1 MHQGRFRL
9 NTRKN
14 LFSERVV
21 THWNRLPGEV
31 MELLSLEVLKKRAD
45 WHLETWLSEHGADE
59 SVVGLD
65 DLSVVAIT

>member
-1 MHQGRFRL
+1 
-9 NTRKN
+9 
-14 LFSERVV
+14 
-21 THWNRLPGEV
+21 

-65 DLSVVAIT
+65 DLSVVAITYGSSGVPAGPESSFSFSFLLKFLQLP